1 MLILGSHQ
9 TLLVRYSP
17 PTPPQFPC
25 QSYISFVLQI
35 AQHSDT
41 EWWGYYI
48 HLSLYNQQTVS
59 LINVV
64 LIYVQAL
71 EQGTLSQN
79 ATHPVFDVLL
89 RLSTAC
95 TEGYCILGE
104 QRC

>member
-1 MLILGSHQ
+1 MQNAH
-9 TLLVRYSP
+9 
-17 PTPPQFPC
+17 
-25 QSYISFVLQI
+25 
-35 AQHSDT
+35 HSDT

-48 HLSLYNQQTVS
+48 NLSLNNHQTVS

-64 LIYVQAL
+64 LFYVQAL

-79 ATHPVFDVLL
+79 ATHPLLDVLF
-89 RLSTAC
+89 RLATAC